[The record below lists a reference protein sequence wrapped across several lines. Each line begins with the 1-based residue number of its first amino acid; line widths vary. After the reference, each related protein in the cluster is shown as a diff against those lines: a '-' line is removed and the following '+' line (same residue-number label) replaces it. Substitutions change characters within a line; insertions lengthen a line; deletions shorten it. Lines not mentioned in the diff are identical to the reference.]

1 MSSIDGIKNPD
12 HTENTT
18 EQAEHVKSLTAI
30 LDNVRSTYSEKGYDD
45 SSIKADLTRR
55 ISNLS
60 TLSPEEKQNLKEH
73 FGITDE
79 KKPSEDGTGDKPPF
93 KPTDSGSTPDPV
105 RDMGMGGREHTR
117 EYVQGDTEDD
127 DAPKNESLQPAAK
140 FDQRQIDIANETL
153 EEEEK
158 KNSKENDTEK
168 KQKETGNLSTQE
180 MQEIKDKLDDQ
191 KQNERPYT
199 PPENANFGQGQ
210 NSNSE
215 LGSRQDSQEDTSTK
229 KFSLMDLLQKGQGR
243 GI

>member
-60 TLSPEEKQNLKEH
+60 TLSPEEKQKMKEH

-79 KKPSEDGTGDKPPF
+79 QKPSEDGSGDKPPL

-105 RDMGMGGREHTR
+105 RDMGGREHTR

-140 FDQRQIDIANETL
+140 FDQRQIDIANEML
-153 EEEEK
+153 EEKEK
-158 KNSKENDTEK
+158 KNSK
-168 KQKETGNLSTQE
+168 
-180 MQEIKDKLDDQ
+180 
-191 KQNERPYT
+191 
-199 PPENANFGQGQ
+199 
-210 NSNSE
+210 
-215 LGSRQDSQEDTSTK
+215 QDSQEDTSTK

>member
-79 KKPSEDGTGDKPPF
+79 QKPSEDGTGDTSPF
-93 KPTDSGSTPDPV
+93 SGSTS
-105 RDMGMGGREHTR
+105 REERTR
-117 EYVQGDTEDD
+117 
-127 DAPKNESLQPAAK
+127 
-140 FDQRQIDIANETL
+140 QRVSVPET
-153 EEEEK
+153 
-158 KNSKENDTEK
+158 TEK
-168 KQKETGNLSTQE
+168 QKS
-180 MQEIKDKLDDQ
+180 
-191 KQNERPYT
+191 
-199 PPENANFGQGQ
+199 PENTSSENEQDSNGD
-210 NSNSE
+210 NSNNTMTQ
-215 LGSRQDSQEDTSTK
+215 LDWLR
-229 KFSLMDLLQKGQGR
+229 LLNQKGKGH
-243 GI
+243 